1 MIHPQWPAPEQVK
14 SVCSTRA
21 RGVSM
26 PPYDSLNLGTHVGD
40 DAEHVQQN
48 RSLLQ
53 QTLAAQPIFME
64 QVHGTRVLE
73 MDASTH
79 NGMVADA
86 AITQARGVACTVM
99 VADCLPVLFCNRQ
112 GTLVA
117 AAHAGW
123 RGLADGV
130 LEATVQAMQSRGCE
144 ATDILAWLG
153 PCIGPKAFEVGDEV
167 RATFVQQNAIA
178 ASCFAP
184 LTEGKWLANLAALAQ
199 QRLNALGVLHL
210 YGNDG
215 TAQWCTVSN
224 VSTFFSHRRDR
235 ISGRQ
240 AVCIWLA

>member
-1 MIHPQWPAPEQVK
+1 M
-14 SVCSTRA
+14 
-21 RGVSM
+21 
-26 PPYDSLNLGTHVGD
+26 
-40 DAEHVQQN
+40 
-48 RSLLQ
+48 
-53 QTLAAQPIFME
+53 
-64 QVHGTRVLE
+64 
-73 MDASTH
+73 
-79 NGMVADA
+79 
-86 AITQARGVACTVM
+86 
-99 VADCLPVLFCNRQ
+99 
-112 GTLVA
+112 
-117 AAHAGW
+117 
-123 RGLADGV
+123 
-130 LEATVQAMQSRGCE
+130 QAMQLRGCE

-184 LTEGKWLANLAALAQ
+184 MTEGKWLANLAALAQ

-210 YGNDG
+210 SGNDG